1 MVHREEFCLDASKI
15 DRLTWLDLAKLRVLD
30 LVLFKLTFDEAERE
44 LGRID
49 RHLLAQILQKIRQ
62 SARVIFVAMRDDDAT
77 QLISVL
83 EHVGVI
89 RQDEIDA
96 WMIVIGEHE
105 TRIVEH
111 HVILALEDRHVLADR
126 IESAQGDDAQRC
138 FRIALCLIL
147 LRPAIIVLLVLIVRF
162 VIALL

>member
-1 MVHREEFCLDASKI
+1 
-15 DRLTWLDLAKLRVLD
+15 
-30 LVLFKLTFDEAERE
+30 
-44 LGRID
+44 
-49 RHLLAQILQKIRQ
+49 
-62 SARVIFVAMRDDDAT
+62 MRDDDAT

-105 TRIVEH
+105 ARIVEH

>member
-1 MVHREEFCLDASKI
+1 MLLE
-15 DRLTWLDLAKLRVLD
+15 LA
-30 LVLFKLTFDEAERE
+30 FDKAERE

-49 RHLLAQILQKIRQ
+49 RYLLAQILQKIRQ

-77 QLISVL
+77 QLIGVL
-83 EHVGVI
+83 EHVGVVW
-89 RQDEIDA
+89 QDEVDA
-96 WMIVIGEHE
+96 RMVIIGEHE

-111 HVILALEDRHVLADR
+111 HVVLAFEDRHVLADR
-126 IESAQGDDAQRC
+126 IEPAKGDDAQRC

-147 LRPAIIVLLVLIVRF
+147 LRTTIIVLLVLIVRF